1 MSAEQTSKLHRAF
14 REIGFWTGFSRI
26 LGFARDLAFAQFLG
40 AGPAADAFLV
50 AFKLPNLFRRLT
62 AEGAMTNAFLPVFSQ
77 IRAQKGRE
85 AALMLAAE
93 VQIWLLLVLSLIVV
107 LAEFFMPLVIGLLA
121 PGFQHTP
128 ARFEAAVQLA
138 RITMPYLPMISLV
151 ALWAAITNA
160 HDRFFGGAVAPV
172 ILNVMLITGALAIP
186 LVQTAD
192 LPANWQGPQML
203 ALPVALSVLAA
214 GVGQMLLMQ
223 AKLAPISARPR
234 WCLPMV
240 SQAGRQMWRNFLPA
254 ALGAGGLQLNLLVD
268 MILASFLPVG
278 AVSWLYYSDRVAQ
291 LPLGIIGIA
300 LGTALLPRLSKLEAE
315 NQQAAVPAELAN
327 GLRLAGFFGLPAA
340 CAIFILAEDI
350 IGGLFGRGAFRAEDV
365 AAASVALMAYG
376 VGIPAF
382 VATKIL
388 QPAFYASGQPGTVLK
403 ISLSSV
409 AFNVLASIGL
419 MQLLRPY
426 GLGHMG
432 LALATSGAAWLVLG
446 LQTIL
451 LLRQKRVDNTAFSAL
466 IKPCLASLVMGL
478 FLIGLQMGLGPYL
491 LPVLGGF
498 LWLCVISL
506 IGLICYFICAF
517 YLGILP
523 ASLFR
528 PSKS

>member
-1 MSAEQTSKLHRAF
+1 MSANSVSKLHGAF
-14 REIGFWTGFSRI
+14 REIGFWTALSRI
-26 LGFARDLAFAQFLG
+26 LGFLRDLVFAQFLG
-40 AGPAADAFLV
+40 AGLAADAFLV

-62 AEGAMTNAFLPVFSQ
+62 AEGAMTNAFLPVFSK
-77 IRAQKGRE
+77 IRAQQSRE

-93 VQIWLLLVLSLIVV
+93 VQIWLVLILSLIVL
-107 LAEFFMPLVIGLLA
+107 LAELFMPLVIGLLA
-121 PGFQHTP
+121 PGFQDTP

-172 ILNVMLITGALAIP
+172 ILNVMLISGALMIP
-186 LVQTAD
+186 LVQSAN
-192 LPANWQGPQML
+192 LPSIWQGPQMI
-203 ALPVALSVLAA
+203 ALPVALSVIAA

-223 AKLAPISARPR
+223 AKLAPISARPIWR
-234 WCLPMV
+234 LPMV
-240 SQAGRQMWRNFLPA
+240 SEGGRQMWRNFLPA

-315 NQQAAVPAELAN
+315 NQQTAVPAELAS
-327 GLRLAGFFGLPAA
+327 GFKLAGLFGLPAA
-340 CAIFILAEDI
+340 FAILILAEDI
-350 IGGLFGRGAFRAEDV
+350 IGGLFGRGAFLASDV
-365 AAASVALMAYG
+365 SAASAALMAYG
-376 VGIPAF
+376 IGIPAF

-409 AFNVLASIGL
+409 VFNVVASICL

-426 GLGHMG
+426 GLGHVG
-432 LALATSGAAWLVLG
+432 LALATSGAAWLVLN
-446 LQTIL
+446 LQMFL
-451 LLRQKRVDNTAFSAL
+451 LMRQKRLDKSAFIAL
-466 IKPCLASLVMGL
+466 TKPFLASVIMGL
-478 FLIGLQMGLGPYL
+478 ILVVIQMGLSPYL
-491 LPVLGGF
+491 QPLMGRF
-498 LWLCVISL
+498 LWLCAISL
-506 IGLICYFICAF
+506 IGLICYFIIAF

-523 ASLFR
+523 AGLFR
-528 PSKS
+528 RIKS